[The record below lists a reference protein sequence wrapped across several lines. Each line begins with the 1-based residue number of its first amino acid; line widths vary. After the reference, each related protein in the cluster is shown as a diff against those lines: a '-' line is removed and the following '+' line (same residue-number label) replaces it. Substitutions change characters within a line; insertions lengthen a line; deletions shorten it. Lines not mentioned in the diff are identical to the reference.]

1 MRPMSA
7 NTWRLP
13 LACAAAWALACWAPA
28 LAQPSPAGPE
38 LRVNSYTTDDQR
50 EPAVAA
56 DADGSF
62 VVVWSSTPD
71 FSNEP
76 AQDGSGS
83 GVFAQRFDRS
93 GQPTGPEFQVNETTH
108 GDQDSP
114 AIALNADGFI
124 VVWRSQP
131 ELRGPSRI
139 FARRYDRL
147 GVPQGGEFQVTA
159 DSPLLDEQPDVA
171 LDAAGNATIVWVTGI
186 SESGYI
192 TDPHVFLRRY
202 DFAGIPA
209 GPPIP
214 VETSGDFGWEP
225 AVAADAAGRAIVV
238 WAVSFSEETQQIR
251 GRRYDPAGRP
261 EGGPF
266 RVSVQPESFNPD
278 VSCSPGGACV
288 VVWESLLVQHFVYA
302 RRFPA
307 AGAAPPE
314 LLVRNPFDYA
324 GKAVRPRVSCDAAGG
339 FVVVWNSE
347 FSGSARR
354 YDPAGSRQG
363 SVSSFQGLG
372 IDVASAA
379 NGDFVTVYIRIE
391 KTTLDVFARRFLLP
405 PAGADPCL
413 FLPGGRLSCD
423 VFRDG
428 GEAEIAMT
436 YEDARPGD
444 VPLLGNVDGDTRD
457 DLCLYHAGRFLCD
470 TSHDGRSAVEI
481 GFGGAAGDR
490 PLLGDLNGDGR
501 ADPCLRRGRRFLCDT
516 AHNGG
521 TAEVQVV
528 FGRASDVPLLG
539 DVNGDGA
546 DDPCVFRD
554 GELLCDT
561 VHDGGAAEVVLAFGQ
576 KGDAPFL
583 ADFDHDGD
591 DDPCVY
597 RGGLFLCDTA
607 HDGGAPEVMVAFG
620 ASGAI
625 PLLGN
630 VNGI

>member
-1 MRPMSA
+1 M
-7 NTWRLP
+7 
-13 LACAAAWALACWAPA
+13 
-28 LAQPSPAGPE
+28 
-38 LRVNSYTTDDQR
+38 DDQL

-62 VVVWSSTPD
+62 VVVWSSAPNY
-71 FSNEP
+71 SNEP

-93 GQPTGPEFQVNETTH
+93 GQPVGPEFQVNETTH
-108 GDQDSP
+108 GHQDSP
-114 AIALNADGFI
+114 AIALNAGGFI
-124 VVWRSQP
+124 VVWRSRQTVL
-131 ELRGPSRI
+131 EGPSRI

-147 GVPQGGEFQVTA
+147 GIPRGGEFQVTA
-159 DSPLLDEQPDVA
+159 DSPLLTDQQPDVA

-186 SESGYI
+186 PEGYYI
-192 TDPHVFLRRY
+192 IDPHIFLRRY
-202 DFAGIPA
+202 DSAGIPA
-209 GPPIP
+209 GPPVP
-214 VETSGDFGWEP
+214 VETSDDFGWEP

-238 WAVSFSEETQQIR
+238 WAVSFLEETRQVR

-288 VVWESLLVQHFVYA
+288 VVWESLLLQHSVYA

-314 LLVRNPFDYA
+314 FLVRYLFFY
-324 GKAVRPRVSCDAAGG
+324 GEEESRPRVSCDAAGG
-339 FVVVWNSE
+339 FAVSWNDS
-347 FSGSARR
+347 FSGSAARR

-363 SVSSFQGLG
+363 PPLAPNGPASTSQGG
-372 IDVASAA
+372 MDVASAA
-379 NGDFVTVYIRIE
+379 NGDFVTVYADFFE
-391 KTTLDVFARRFLLP
+391 GSSTVDVIARQFRLP

-428 GEAEIAMT
+428 GEAELAAT

-470 TSHDGRSAVEI
+470 TFHNGRFQVEI

-516 AHNGG
+516 AQNGG
-521 TAEVQVV
+521 TAEAQVV
-528 FGRASDVPLLG
+528 FGRASDVPLMG
-539 DVNGDGA
+539 DVDGDGD

-554 GELLCDT
+554 GQFLCDT
-561 VHDGGAAEVVLAFGQ
+561 VHDGGAAEVALAFGQ
-576 KGDAPFL
+576 KGDTPFL

-597 RGGLFLCDTA
+597 RGGHFLCDTA
-607 HDGGAPEVMVAFG
+607 HDGGAPEATAAFG